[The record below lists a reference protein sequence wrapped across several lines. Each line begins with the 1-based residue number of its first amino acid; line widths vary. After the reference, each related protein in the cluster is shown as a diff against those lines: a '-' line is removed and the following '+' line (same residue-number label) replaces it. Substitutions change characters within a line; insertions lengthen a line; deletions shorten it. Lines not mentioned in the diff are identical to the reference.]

1 MYKAQTPNLETRGA
15 PEVKEAQDVQVELPV
30 DQVGC
35 KHHTA
40 VPPPPCLCSVSPC
53 LPACCSSPTPPQALP
68 GLWNGLGPLQLA
80 IARPSDP
87 MSHIFPSAH
96 LSSHALLLPGPFLTL
111 VIVCDCMFSSVI
123 LALLSLCSTKL

>member
-1 MYKAQTPNLETRGA
+1 MYKAQTPNTETQGA
-15 PEVKEAQDVQVELPV
+15 PEVKEAQDVRVEVPV

-35 KHHTA
+35 KRRPA
-40 VPPPPCLCSVSPC
+40 VPPPPRLCSVSR
-53 LPACCSSPTPPQALP
+53 LPACRSSPAPPQAP
-68 GLWNGLGPLQLA
+68 PVLGPLQLA

-111 VIVCDCMFSSVI
+111 VMFVTAY
-123 LALLSLCSTKL
+123 LALSFLHYCRFA